1 MNYKLDHKKKNDE
14 SIPSTNKIQEKQ
26 SIVLVKKEEKINV
39 NPIQEKQREKEEA
52 ELAEQ
57 EKQRIEFFKT
67 HDEEPTYHSDDIN
80 ELISN
85 NYDTA

>member
-1 MNYKLDHKKKNDE
+1 M
-14 SIPSTNKIQEKQ
+14 
-26 SIVLVKKEEKINV
+26 
-39 NPIQEKQREKEEA
+39 
-52 ELAEQ
+52 AEQ

-85 NYDTA
+85 NYDNNWINANFEICYLFKHNIIFSF